1 MKFHLIVISF
11 AASKAMYMIGV
22 SYSKNNFHANQHLP
36 SQFMCQGGRIEMLVT
51 FTSEVTGTKR
61 RNVDL

>member
-1 MKFHLIVISF
+1 MKFHLIIMSF

-36 SQFMCQGGRIEMLVT
+36 KLIEYLTT
-51 FTSEVTGTKR
+51 FTLGVR
-61 RNVDL
+61 QCDLRNILYTRSK